1 MDKVQ
6 IYRYPNNPLH
16 SGMTFPLQQHWMAKH
31 AAKFAVKQQ
40 IYFWASYNTKMP
52 YGAYS
57 GEWIKEPME
66 ECSLQ
71 AHNYNDRFYSTQF
84 KV

>member
-1 MDKVQ
+1 MYID
-6 IYRYPNNPLH
+6 RYPNNPLH
-16 SGMTFPLQQHWMAKH
+16 TGVTFPLQEHWMAKH
-31 AAKFAVKQQ
+31 ATKLVENRQ

-66 ECSLQ
+66 ECSLLGT
-71 AHNYNDRFYSTQF
+71 RF
-84 KV
+84 